1 MTQLEYEEIQKGD
14 SLYFARIMP
23 SFGYYEI
30 HDVVLVTKYEDHCS
44 VCELKTKQS
53 FIFNLK
59 NLCEHLYVGK
69 EEALT
74 YLKDTKKKNKDVK
87 VYAKNKDTG
96 IEREEE

>member
-14 SLYFARIMP
+14 QLYFARIMP

-30 HDVVLVTKYEDHCS
+30 HDVVVVTKYDDHCT

-53 FIFNLK
+53 FIFNIK
-59 NLCEHLYVGK
+59 NIHEQLYVDR

-74 YLKDTKKKNKDVK
+74 YLKNKQKENKGVK
-87 VYAKNKDTG
+87 VYAKTKNNET
-96 IEREEE
+96 ESEE

>member
-1 MTQLEYEEIQKGD
+1 MTKLEYEEIQKGD

-30 HDVVLVTKYEDHCS
+30 HDVVLVTKYDDHCS

-59 NLCEHLYVGK
+59 TLQDQLYVDR
-69 EEALT
+69 EEAST
-74 YLKDTKKKNKDVK
+74 YLKDMKKKYKDVK
-87 VYAKNKDTG
+87 VYAKTKDVVA
-96 IEREEE
+96 ESEE